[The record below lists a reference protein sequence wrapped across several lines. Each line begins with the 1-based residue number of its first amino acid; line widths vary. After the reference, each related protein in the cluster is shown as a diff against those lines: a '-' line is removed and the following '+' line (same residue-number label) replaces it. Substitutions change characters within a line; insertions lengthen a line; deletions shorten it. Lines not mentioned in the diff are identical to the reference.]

1 MVDKKTVNALVARYQ
16 KPDLKRCIWQ
26 MVNSFVPYLISW
38 YLMVLS
44 LSVSYWL
51 TLVLTIPA
59 AGFLIRIFII
69 FHDCGH
75 GSFFKSSQANHFWG
89 TITGILTFTPY
100 YEWRHAHAI
109 HHATA
114 GDLDKVGPGSVLTLT
129 VEQYKNASTWEK
141 IKYRIYRNP
150 LILLT
155 IGALLN
161 FLVLNRFTS
170 NISTGKDRQSVYL
183 TNFAVLGIAVLLSL
197 LMGFKTFLLVQ
208 LPIIAFSASFGV
220 WLFYLQHQFE
230 GVYWARHDKWN
241 RVDAALKGSSFYK
254 LPGVLQWFSGNIGFH
269 HIHHLSPLIPNYYL
283 EKCHNENPVF
293 QGVKPLTLISSFKSF
308 SLRLYDEA
316 AGKLVGYP

>member
-1 MVDKKTVNALVARYQ
+1 MVDKKAVNAIVAKYR
-16 KPDLKRCIWQ
+16 KPDLKRSTWQ
-26 MVNSFVPYLISW
+26 MVNSFVPYLLSW

-44 LSVSYWL
+44 LSISYWL
-51 TLVLTIPA
+51 TLVLAIPA

-69 FHDCGH
+69 SHDCGH
-75 GSFFKSSQANHFWG
+75 GSFFKSSKANHFWG

-100 YEWRHAHAI
+100 FEWRHSHAI

-129 VEQYKNASTWEK
+129 VEEYKNASTWAK

-150 LILLT
+150 LIMFT

-161 FLVLNRFTS
+161 FLVLHRFTS
-170 NISTGKDRQSVYL
+170 SISTGKDRQNVYL
-183 TNFAVLGIAVLLSL
+183 TNFAVLGIAVFLSL
-197 LMGFKTFLLVQ
+197 LMGFKAFLLVQ
-208 LPIIAFSASFGV
+208 LPILAIASTFGV

-241 RVDAALKGSSFYK
+241 RVDAALKGSSYYK
-254 LPGVLQWFSGNIGFH
+254 LPKVLQWFSGNIGFH

-293 QGVKPLTLISSFKSF
+293 QDIKPLTLFSASKSF

-316 AGKLVGYP
+316 KQKLVGYP